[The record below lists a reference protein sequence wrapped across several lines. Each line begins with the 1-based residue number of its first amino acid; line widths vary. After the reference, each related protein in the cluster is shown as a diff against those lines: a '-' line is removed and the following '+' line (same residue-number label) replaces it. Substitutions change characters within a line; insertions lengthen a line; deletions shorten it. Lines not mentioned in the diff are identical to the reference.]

1 MHIAFIA
8 LAALCWGVSG
18 GIAGMLITAGWQP
31 LVVSFYRGAI
41 GLLCV
46 LVWLA
51 LRPRNSGLTNPR
63 LWLWSAVAGVGVAGN
78 FICYFLS
85 IRFGSV
91 AVAATLMYCAPV
103 FVYLLSFTLQ
113 LERPTTLKWAA
124 IGLVL
129 LGVLLLTSVH
139 MQDTA
144 SITTVAVA
152 TGLLAGLCYSVFIF
166 AFKYAAPHGSP
177 QAILLIAFTVMVG
190 MLLWPG
196 DSRQLVAVPFS
207 TSWPLFIVLGLLG
220 AGLSFLLYIIGLKN
234 TPPTAAAIAAM
245 VEPVSAALFAVVV
258 LHERLSAQQ
267 MLGMALILLTVTAL
281 SVTSA
286 GRTG

>member
-1 MHIAFIA
+1 MHIAFIV

-46 LVWLA
+46 LVWLV
-51 LRPRNSGLTNPR
+51 LRPCNSGLTNPR

-85 IRFGSV
+85 IRFSSV
-91 AVAATLMYCAPV
+91 AVAVTLMYCAPV
-103 FVYLLSFTLQ
+103 FVYLLSFTLK
-113 LERPTTLKWAA
+113 LERPTILKWTA

-139 MQDTA
+139 MQDMT
-144 SITTVAVA
+144 SITTLAVA

-177 QAILLIAFTVMVG
+177 QAILLIAFTVMVSL
-190 MLLWPG
+190 LLWPG
-196 DSRQLVAVPFS
+196 DSRQLTAVPFAA
-207 TSWPLFIVLGLLG
+207 SWPLFIVLGLLG
-220 AGLSFLLYIIGLKN
+220 AGLSFFLYIIGLKN
-234 TPPTAAAIAAM
+234 TLPTAAAIAAM

-281 SVTSA
+281 SVASA
-286 GRTG
+286 GRAR